1 MSLQTPAPKKPF
13 QEKLRSW
20 LLGVLLLAGLIM
32 VISHIGEL
40 ENFAILVRRA
50 EPVWLLLA
58 LLLQAGT
65 FLSVAA
71 VWYLALRAGGTPH
84 SFLSLVPLG
93 IAKLFSDQAM
103 PSGGMSGTA
112 FFIAALSRRGVPNHV
127 CMATLLLSLVAYY
140 GAYLLAALATLLL
153 LYSHHAIHAWIV
165 LVVVV
170 FSLVAVGIPVGVLWV
185 RGLGQKELPP
195 MLTRIPGMNNLM
207 QAIAEAPGEL
217 LHSPVLILLATL
229 LHASIFL
236 LDTAT
241 LWVMLQVVGIPLS
254 IWAVLPS
261 FVLASMVAT
270 IGPLPLGLGSF
281 EVTCVSMLGVMG
293 VPIEAALTAT
303 LLLRG
308 FTLWLPMLPGMWL
321 ARCALR

>member
-58 LLLQAGT
+58 LLLQVGT
-65 FLSVAA
+65 YLSVAA

-153 LYSHHAIHAWIV
+153 LYSHHEGPLELRLRCAV
-165 LVVVV
+165 RTP
-170 FSLVAVGIPVGVLWV
+170 VA
-185 RGLGQKELPP
+185 
-195 MLTRIPGMNNLM
+195 
-207 QAIAEAPGEL
+207 QAL
-217 LHSPVLILLATL
+217 DLATGAR
-229 LHASIFL
+229 H
-236 LDTAT
+236 
-241 LWVMLQVVGIPLS
+241 PLVP
-254 IWAVLPS
+254 AVDRPGWCDLR
-261 FVLASMVAT
+261 LTVA
-270 IGPLPLGLGSF
+270 PHR
-281 EVTCVSMLGVMG
+281 GVY
-293 VPIEAALTAT
+293 
-303 LLLRG
+303 LLLSAG
-308 FTLWLPMLPGMWL
+308 DP
-321 ARCALR
+321 AR